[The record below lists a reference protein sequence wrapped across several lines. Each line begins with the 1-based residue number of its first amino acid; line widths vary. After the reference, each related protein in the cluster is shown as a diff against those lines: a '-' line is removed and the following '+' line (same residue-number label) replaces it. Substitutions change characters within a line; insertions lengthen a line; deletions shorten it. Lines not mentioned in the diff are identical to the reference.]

1 MAVRTLV
8 GMVSSLATHAP
19 DPADLSRLELFTEQ
33 LDLAAQLVRAGGLAR
48 DRMALVAIDNL
59 AEVLLYRHMQFTFD
73 AGEQMGGRLAVRRYD
88 QRERDRLRRDFD
100 RRVTLAQTEPKGLF
114 TFAFPKPLLDQVDA
128 ATFRVA
134 HRYRNGIYHEDRH
147 NQALLDPLT
156 RLYLAA
162 VGRAWCR
169 AQPASSMG
177 GLGDRLG
184 EHPHVARTAS
194 RGVVSFPDAAHR
206 ITDDVLHN
214 LDVNPRDLAER
225 LAADLRQRADGT
237 DEGRRELTR
246 CGLVRD
252 AHAEM
257 LRAAELRHLHRADP
271 ELVRLQDEAS
281 GILGDLV
288 ARGNNGDNAEVE
300 DLEARFQNAEESQR
314 ERIDELRSAFHPQL
328 NLGTASATRKA
339 AKRLEQLRD
348 LSQILMRYETHDR
361 RLALLEGCLAWI
373 DREWDHLVTTE
384 EEVARGK

>member
-1 MAVRTLV
+1 
-8 GMVSSLATHAP
+8 
-19 DPADLSRLELFTEQ
+19 
-33 LDLAAQLVRAGGLAR
+33 
-48 DRMALVAIDNL
+48 MALVAIDNL

-73 AGEQMGGRLAVRRYD
+73 ASEQMGGRLAVRRYD

-100 RRVTLAQTEPKGLF
+100 RRVTLAQTELKGPF
-114 TFAFPKPLLDQVDA
+114 TFAFPKPLLNQADA

-169 AQPASSMG
+169 AQPASSIG
-177 GLGDRLG
+177 GLGDRLDK
-184 EHPHVARTAS
+184 HPHVARTAS
-194 RGVVSFPDAAHR
+194 EGVVSFPDAALR
-206 ITDDVLHN
+206 ITDDVLHS
-214 LDVNPRDLAER
+214 LDVDPRDLAER
-225 LAADLRQRADGT
+225 LAADLRQRADET
-237 DEGRRELTR
+237 DEARRALTR
-246 CGLVRD
+246 CGLVRE

-257 LRAAELRHLHRADP
+257 LRAAELRYLHRADP

-281 GILGDLV
+281 DILGHLV
-288 ARGNNGDNAEVE
+288 ARGDNAEVE
-300 DLEARFQNAEESQR
+300 DLQARFQNAEEGQR

-328 NLGTASATRKA
+328 NLGTASAIRKA
-339 AKRLEQLRD
+339 AKKLEQLRD
-348 LSQILMRYETHDR
+348 LTRTLMRYETHDQ

-384 EEVARGK
+384 EEIARGK

>member
-1 MAVRTLV
+1 
-8 GMVSSLATHAP
+8 MVSSLAPHAP
-19 DPADLSRLELFTEQ
+19 DPADLSRLELFAEQ

-59 AEVLLYRHMQFTFD
+59 AEVLLYRHVQFTFD
-73 AGEQMGGRLAVRRYD
+73 ASEQMGGRLAVRRYD

-100 RRVTLAQTEPKGLF
+100 RRITLAQTELTGPF
-114 TFAFPKPLLDQVDA
+114 VFAFPKPLLDQADA
-128 ATFRVA
+128 VTFRVA

-147 NQALLDPLT
+147 NQALLDPLA
-156 RLYLAA
+156 RLYLVA

-177 GLGDRLG
+177 GLGNRLDK
-184 EHPHVARTAS
+184 HPHVARTA
-194 RGVVSFPDAAHR
+194 RAGVVSFPDAAQR
-206 ITDDVLHN
+206 ITNNVLHS
-214 LDVNPRDLAER
+214 LDVDPRDLAER

-237 DEGRRELTR
+237 DEARRELTR
-246 CGLVRD
+246 CGLVQE

-288 ARGNNGDNAEVE
+288 ARGDNGDNTEVE
-300 DLEARFQNAEESQR
+300 DLQARFQSAEEGQR
-314 ERIDELRSAFHPQL
+314 ERVDELRIGFRPEL
-328 NLGTASATRKA
+328 NLGTASAIRKA

-348 LSQILMRYETHDR
+348 LPRTLMRYETHDR

-373 DREWDHLVTTE
+373 DREWDHLMTTE
-384 EEVARGK
+384 EDLARGK